1 MASPSDQASD
11 NHHPRFLSFRSPP
24 PSSDNALLPFPLP
37 LPLPQPLLHS
47 QTTPHSSPLP
57 TTQKPPDHAAPL
69 SARGNVPKKK
79 STKKRRKPRTTKRSN
94 TTFIAADAAN
104 FRQMVQQVT
113 GVRFDNPSAA
123 FASSLLRPEALR
135 AGGGG
140 RPYDSFGTFPGS
152 ELARESTGPGG
163 LLPAAM
169 FDMPM
174 LAEQRAAGLYGE
186 LLGLGPAEGVGEVGS
201 GPGLEWAAATSFHT

>member
-11 NHHPRFLSFRSPP
+11 NHHHPRFLSFRSPP
-24 PSSDNALLPFPLP
+24 PSYDNNLLP
-37 LPLPQPLLHS
+37 LPKPLLH
-47 QTTPHSSPLP
+47 TPHSSPLP
-57 TTQKPPDHAAPL
+57 TTEKLPDHVAPL

-113 GVRFDNPSAA
+113 GVRFDNPSVA
-123 FASSLLRPEALR
+123 FTSSLSRPEALR

-140 RPYDSFGTFPGS
+140 RLYDAFGILSGS
-152 ELARESTGPGG
+152 ELMQESTGPGG

-169 FDMPM
+169 FDMTM
-174 LAEQRAAGLYGE
+174 LVEQRAAGVYGE
-186 LLGLGPAEGVGEVGS
+186 LLGLGPAEGVG
-201 GPGLEWAAATSFHT
+201 PEWDAATSFHTM